1 MGGAKVVVY
10 GLSTEGYAIAS
21 QMAIKGADVYIID
34 ESTPSAISLKAE
46 IAKTYP
52 NVSSLKEDEP
62 LLAMEPIDVA
72 ISKAQYLFFTPRIR
86 KTGQDIKTEIHSKF
100 KDAVASMKKN
110 SSVIFTLPT
119 GFGGNNENISLL
131 EHVTGF
137 ETGKHI
143 SYFYY
148 PLEDLKEQPK
158 IIGSFNGKEDP
169 TLAELLTLGK
179 KEKKFVAISSSE
191 HFHAIAVLSRFSSL
205 CSVLEVC
212 KYAQDDI
219 TKNDLSSDDFQET
232 GDIIFRREKQI
243 HAIHEV
249 EFHELSI
256 ITVSDANRPENA
268 LWSEKHI
275 TYGDMDS
282 HDSIFIHLNYGAKWD
297 RQFFFLQPREN
308 HQIIKVSQRHENVMM
323 FPGDGTHCELQNW
336 KRYRSSWKDLH
347 SEAHFFMTQAYDA
360 EERQRFPDYLP
371 EELLAAFRLTC
382 GSEEIAEEYR
392 NIISLPHPDH
402 GRVAPTRIII
412 RVEFSGPLG
421 TGMKYLIFNLANSC

>member
-1 MGGAKVVVY
+1 MPGVKVVVY

-100 KDAVASMKKN
+100 KDAVAPLKKN
-110 SSVIFTLPT
+110 GSVIFTLPT

-137 ETGKHI
+137 QTGKNI

-148 PLEDLKEQPK
+148 PLEDLNQQPK
-158 IIGSFNGKEDP
+158 IIGSFNGKED
-169 TLAELLTLGK
+169 LVLSDLLTTDK

-191 HFHAIAVLSRFSSL
+191 HFHAIDVLSRFSSL

-212 KYAQDDI
+212 KYAKDEI
-219 TKNDLSSDDFQET
+219 TKNDLSLNDFQEIFLDNMISGLFDLKSLGSSFEGSNSLMYLINGSVKGIDGYIKRLIDEIRAT
-232 GDIIFRREKQI
+232 LKKNDLKASRTKIALSWTLDQHAMRGDKIE
-243 HAIHEV
+243 
-249 EFHELSI
+249 
-256 ITVSDANRPENA
+256 
-268 LWSEKHI
+268 
-275 TYGDMDS
+275 M
-282 HDSIFIHLNYGAKWD
+282 
-297 RQFFFLQPREN
+297 
-308 HQIIKVSQRHENVMM
+308 
-323 FPGDGTHCELQNW
+323 LQNLIS
-336 KRYRSSWKDLH
+336 KLRDYIGDV
-347 SEAHFFMTQAYDA
+347 EAYED
-360 EERQRFPDYLP
+360 PD
-371 EELLAAFRLTC
+371 
-382 GSEEIAEEYR
+382 
-392 NIISLPHPDH
+392 
-402 GRVAPTRIII
+402 
-412 RVEFSGPLG
+412 
-421 TGMKYLIFNLANSC
+421 FNLFHSDKTTIVVSCSQSDFDNIKSKKQDSNLIIVKANPICETIQ